1 MHRPEKIRRIK
12 MHYIGIDWAD
22 EKHDIYIINDSGK
35 ELARFEISNDRE
47 GMLKLLAKAQ
57 KLSKGTSSVLFAM
70 EKSSGPL
77 AEFILDHNYT
87 LYSMNPQVVDRYRD
101 RHRISGK
108 TEFLNHLYQF
118 FNFFEV

>member
-1 MHRPEKIRRIK
+1 